1 MNGAGFSKHYYLS
14 HMNKNSQ
21 PSFYDSVIFG
31 KAKWVVL
38 VVALLVAFLSQ
49 YATNFRLDASSDSLV
64 LENDKSLKYFRDVVS
79 KYNTG
84 DLLVLTYAP
93 QDDLFSDAVLDDI
106 SLLRQRLLE
115 VDNIKSIISILDV
128 PLVQSP
134 PVTLGEFSNSQQTLL
149 DPKTDRALAR
159 KELRDSQLY
168 RDLLVS
174 NDYSTTAIVIA
185 LHSNTEVGNLLERR
199 NELREQKRQSELSSE
214 QQAELASVTL
224 EHQAKHAVFQE
235 SQNKLIDDVRAIVAM
250 HKDKATVFLGGLPMI
265 VSDSI
270 RFIESDVVVFGV
282 AALLVIIFILI
293 VAFRQVGWVLMPLLS
308 CFVTGY
314 IMVCLLGLLNW
325 PISVVSSNFLSLLL
339 IITLSLNIHLIV
351 RYNELSRLEPNR
363 DHLKILREM
372 IRSKFV
378 PCVYTALTTM
388 VAFASLIVSGI
399 RPVIDFGWIMC
410 LGIFVALV
418 TTFTVFPALATF
430 IKPRPQEDSRDP
442 VSGSILSNALSL
454 HGKGGLVSVFFL
466 TISAF
471 AVYGVAN
478 LSVENRFIDYFKS
491 DTEIYQ
497 GMYEIDSKL
506 GGTTPL
512 DIIIDAPIK
521 ESDAATPVVAK
532 TDTAPEPATSSTSD
546 VDDDFA
552 AFEEDFE
559 EDFDDFED
567 DFEEDFDD
575 DFADDF
581 ADDFEDDLAEQ
592 PSTTISNKK
601 SLVTGYW
608 FNVDGLQ
615 KIREIQDSLEALPAT
630 GKVLSLATS
639 MSVFDNLKDAEPMDN
654 IDLGFM
660 FNVLSEENKNTL
672 FTPYISPD
680 GNQLH
685 INIRVFES
693 QKGLDRG
700 QLISDIRQLLV
711 EQHGIADEQ
720 INISG
725 LLVMYNNMLNS
736 LFNSQILTLGT
747 VFLVIL
753 LMFMV
758 LFRSFKLAF
767 ITIIPNIFSAA
778 VVLGVMG
785 IFAIPLD
792 LMTITIAAISVG
804 IAVDNSIH
812 LVARFKDERREGGD
826 YEHSVATSTSNVGQA
841 MFYTTL
847 VITSG
852 FLIMVFS
859 NFVPTMFFGMLT
871 ALAMVTALIT
881 NLVML
886 PMLILKFRPIE

>member
-1 MNGAGFSKHYYLS
+1 MT
-14 HMNKNSQ
+14 KNSQ
-21 PSFYDSVIFG
+21 PSFYDAIVFG
-31 KAKWVVL
+31 HAKWVVL
-38 VVALLVAFLSQ
+38 VVALIVAFLSQ

-64 LENDKSLKYFRDVVS
+64 LENDKSLKYFREVVS

-93 QDDLFSDAVLDDI
+93 EQDLFSDAVLEDI

-149 DPKTDRALAR
+149 NPKTDRALAR

-185 LHSNTEVGNLLERR
+185 LHADTEVGNLLERR
-199 NELREQKRQSELSSE
+199 NELRQLKRQSELTPD
-214 QQAELASVTL
+214 QYAELTSVTL

-270 RFIESDVVVFGV
+270 RFIESDVVVFGI
-282 AALLVIIFILI
+282 AALLVIVFILI

-351 RYNELSRLEPNR
+351 RYNELSRFEPTR
-363 DHLKILREM
+363 DHLGILRDM
-372 IRSKFV
+372 IQSKFV

-430 IKPRPQEDSRDP
+430 IKPQAQEDSRDP
-442 VSGSILSNALSL
+442 VSGNILSSALSL
-454 HGKGGLVSVFFL
+454 HGKGGIVGFFFI
-466 TISAF
+466 TISLIA
-471 AVYGVAN
+471 AYGVAN

-512 DIIIDAPIK
+512 DIIIDAPVR
-521 ESDAATPVVAK
+521 SLDLALPQATNA
-532 TDTAPEPATSSTSD
+532 APEPQANGQAEVSASD

-552 AFEEDFE
+552 AFEEDFDQDFE
-559 EDFDDFED
+559 EDFDEDFDDFED
-567 DFEEDFDD
+567 DFDDEFQD

-581 ADDFEDDLAEQ
+581 SDQA
-592 PSTTISNKK
+592 STVNSKK
-601 SLVTGYW
+601 ETLVSGYW

-660 FNVLSEENKNTL
+660 YNVLSDENKNTL

-700 QLISDIRQLLV
+700 QLITDIRQLLV

-720 INISG
+720 VNISG

-753 LMFMV
+753 LMFIV
-758 LFRSFKLAF
+758 LFRSIKLAF
-767 ITIIPNIFSAA
+767 ITIVPNIFSAA

-812 LVARFKDERREGGD
+812 LVARFKDERRDGGD

-886 PMLILKFRPIE
+886 PMLILKFRPLG

>member
-1 MNGAGFSKHYYLS
+1 MNQT
-14 HMNKNSQ
+14 SQ
-21 PSFYDSVIFG
+21 TSLYDSIVFG
-31 KAKWVVL
+31 QAKWVVL
-38 VVALLVAFLSQ
+38 LVALLVAFLSQ
-49 YATNFRLDASSDSLV
+49 YASNFRLDASSDSLV
-64 LENDKSLKYFRDVVS
+64 LENDQSLKYFRDVVS

-84 DLLVLTYAP
+84 DLLVLTYSP
-93 QDDLFSDAVLDDI
+93 EQDLFSDAVLADI

-128 PLVQSP
+128 PLIQSP
-134 PVTLGEFSNSQQTLL
+134 PVTLGEFSGSQQTLL
-149 DPKTDRALAR
+149 DPKTDRSLAR

-174 NDYSTTAIVIA
+174 NDYSTTAIVIS
-185 LHSNTEVGNLLERR
+185 LHSNTQVGNLLERR
-199 NELREQKRQSELSSE
+199 NQLRELKGTPEFSAE
-214 QQAELASVTL
+214 QAAELNRVTL
-224 EHQAKHAVFQE
+224 EHQTKHAVFQE
-235 SQNKLIDDVRAIVAM
+235 SQNKLIDDVRAVVAM
-250 HKDKATVFLGGLPMI
+250 HKDKAAVFLGGLPMI

-270 RFIESDVVVFGV
+270 RFIESDVLVFGV
-282 AALLVIIFILI
+282 AALLVIVFILI
-293 VAFRQVGWVLMPLLS
+293 IAFRQVGWVLMPLLS
-308 CFVTGY
+308 CFITGY
-314 IMVCLLGLLNW
+314 LMVCLLGLLNW

-351 RYNELSRLEPNR
+351 RYNELSRLKPDRE
-363 DHLKILREM
+363 HLTILSETV
-372 IRSKFV
+372 RSKFV

-418 TTFTVFPALATF
+418 TTFTVFPALASF
-430 IKPRPQEDSRDP
+430 IKPRPQQDSRDP
-442 VSGSILSNALSL
+442 ISDGILSGALSL
-454 HGKGGLVSVFFL
+454 HGKSRPVIIGFLLFAGL
-466 TISAF
+466 A
-471 AVYGVAN
+471 AYGVAN
-478 LSVENRFIDYFKS
+478 LTVENRFIDYFKS

-512 DIIIDAPIK
+512 DIIIDAPASFLNK
-521 ESDAATPVVAK
+521 AAPAPVA
-532 TDTAPEPATSSTSD
+532 AASD
-546 VDDDFA
+546 VDDEFADF
-552 AFEEDFE
+552 D

-567 DFEEDFDD
+567 DFEDDFDSD
-575 DFADDF
+575 
-581 ADDFEDDLAEQ
+581 
-592 PSTTISNKK
+592 SNVA
-601 SLVTGYW
+601 VTAAKAQLTSGYW

-615 KIREIQDSLEALPAT
+615 KVKDIQASLEALPAT

-654 IDLGFM
+654 IDLVFM
-660 FNVLSEENKNTL
+660 YNVLSDENKETL
-672 FTPYISPD
+672 FVPYISPD

-693 QKGLDRG
+693 RKGLDRG
-700 QLISDIRQLLV
+700 QLISDVRQLLIK
-711 EQHGIADEQ
+711 EHDIADEQ

-747 VFLVIL
+747 VFLVIFV
-753 LMFMV
+753 MFIV
-758 LFRSFKLAF
+758 LFRSVKLAF
-767 ITIIPNIFSAA
+767 ITIVPNIFSAA

-812 LVARFKDERREGGD
+812 FVARFKDEMRDGGS
-826 YEHSVATSTSNVGQA
+826 YAHSVGTSTSNVGQA

-886 PMLILKFRPIE
+886 PMLISKFRPG

>member
-1 MNGAGFSKHYYLS
+1 MAAAAYIHYDRAN
-14 HMNKNSQ
+14 MNKISQ
-21 PSFYDSVIFG
+21 PSFYDSIIFG
-31 KAKWVVL
+31 QAKWVIL
-38 VVALLVAFLSQ
+38 IVALIVAFLSQ
-49 YATNFRLDASSDSLV
+49 YASNFRLDASSDSLV

-93 QDDLFSDAVLDDI
+93 EQDLFSDAVLDDI
-106 SLLRQRLLE
+106 SLLRQRLLKI
-115 VDNIKSIISILDV
+115 DNIKSIISILDV

-134 PVTLGEFSNSQQTLL
+134 PVTLGEFSSSQQTLL
-149 DPKTDRALAR
+149 DPKTDRSLAR

-199 NELREQKRQSELSSE
+199 NQLRELRRESELSVD
-214 QQAELASVTL
+214 QQAELASITL

-235 SQNKLIDDVRAIVAM
+235 SQNKLIDDVRAVVEM

-282 AALLVIIFILI
+282 AALLVIVVILI

-314 IMVCLLGLLNW
+314 IMVCLLGFLNW

-351 RYNELSRLEPNR
+351 RYNELSRLKPNSS
-363 DHLKILREM
+363 HLVILSEM

-430 IKPRPQEDSRDP
+430 IRPRTQDDSRDP
-442 VSGSILSNALSL
+442 VSAGILSRALSA
-454 HGKGGLVSVFFL
+454 HNKGSLVSVFFL
-466 TISAF
+466 TVSAG
-471 AVYGVAN
+471 AIYGVAN

-512 DIIIDAPIK
+512 DIIIDAPIQN
-521 ESDAATPVVAK
+521 SDQTALIVAK
-532 TDTAPEPATSSTSD
+532 TEPSIASTND
-546 VDDDFA
+546 AAVDDDFDD
-552 AFEEDFE
+552 DFD

-567 DFEEDFDD
+567 DFDDFDE
-575 DFADDF
+575 FE
-581 ADDFEDDLAEQ
+581 DDFEDDFDSDFETQTAVAATNTPVLT
-592 PSTTISNKK
+592 S
-601 SLVTGYW
+601 GYW
-608 FNVDGLQ
+608 FNVKGLQ
-615 KIREIQDSLEALPAT
+615 KIRQIQDSLEALPAT

-660 FNVLSEENKNTL
+660 YNVLSDENKTTL

-680 GNQLH
+680 GNQIH

-700 QLISDIRQLLV
+700 QLINDIRQLLI
-711 EQHGIADEQ
+711 EQHDIADEQ

-747 VFLVIL
+747 VFLVIFF
-753 LMFMV
+753 MFIL
-758 LFRSFKLAF
+758 LFRSIKLAF
-767 ITIIPNIFSAA
+767 ITIVPNVFSAA

-841 MFYTTL
+841 MFYTTV

-886 PMLILKFRPIE
+886 PMLILKFKPIA